1 MSAIFGV
8 ELRQSA
14 VDGAIVGT
22 LGTLG
27 KDLAPIALGRGL
39 SFEYGEEDASSIHL
53 LAVKELFAKG
63 NECLGI
69 ERQVFL
75 SGIHV
80 SIIVPVRTRY
90 RRSVERLLYPVNPQA
105 PYPASADGSLPLP
118 YRRSLDPLGILAY

>member
-75 SGIHV
+75 TAAFISTEPQPRSHNE
-80 SIIVPVRTRY
+80 RTI
-90 RRSVERLLYPVNPQA
+90 RLHPRA
-105 PYPASADGSLPLP
+105 
-118 YRRSLDPLGILAY
+118 